1 MENQGSPKSTLK
13 SQPSSHLDMQAH
25 FNPYNANIEQA
36 CDSCRKRKLKCSKE
50 FPKCTKCIQ
59 HGWCCSYSPRTVRSP
74 LTRAHLT
81 QVENRNKTLEN
92 IIHYLLPEEVFQ
104 EYDMDELVSLSRFKR
119 VLKPYREVLESSEIA
134 VIPNPQKYLAQS
146 SVSSAY
152 PVDCCEQPSACS
164 HAHHQQQQPYR
175 PEPHNTDNGADS
187 LSQSPSCSVF
197 SADDSLSNETVSNT
211 DHHEGYTN
219 MDSMK
224 IKQEIID
231 DFMLN
236 NIPVSQPQEYLAPM
250 VTKHELLSQCPS
262 QLDSRSSS
270 SVSNSIAS
278 PSSVLSLKYYKG
290 TGARMYTPMT
300 DLSSSVGDV
309 AKYSDD
315 QMDVAVKADD
325 LNALVQPPIDSN
337 YNTIFD
343 EVMDDFPMTSA

>member
-1 MENQGSPKSTLK
+1 MENQGLPKQTLTLNL
-13 SQPSSHLDMQAH
+13 QPSSHFDMQSH
-25 FNPYNANIEQA
+25 YNPYNANIEQA

-59 HGWCCSYSPRTVRSP
+59 HGWCCLYSPRTVRLP

-104 EYDMDELVSLSRFKR
+104 EYDMDELVSLLRFKR
-119 VLKPYREVLESSEIA
+119 VLKPYREVLELLEIA
-134 VIPNPQKYLAQS
+134 MIPNTQKYLAQS
-146 SVSSAY
+146 SASSVY
-152 PVDCCEQPSACS
+152 PVEYDKQPSACS

-175 PEPHNTDNGADS
+175 PEPHNTDNGADL

-197 SADDSLSNETVSNT
+197 LADDSLSNETVSNT

-219 MDSMK
+219 MESMK

-236 NIPVSQPQEYLAPM
+236 NIRVLQPQEYVAPM
-250 VTKHELLSQCPS
+250 VTKQELHSQCPS
-262 QLDSRSSS
+262 QLDSRLL
-270 SVSNSIAS
+270 VSIAS
-278 PSSVLSLKYYKG
+278 PSSVLLLNYYKG

-300 DLSSSVGDV
+300 DLSLSAGDA
-309 AKYSDD
+309 AKYHND

-325 LNALVQPPIDSN
+325 LDALVQPPIDSN

-343 EVMDDFPMTSA
+343 EVMDDFPMTLA